1 MRQTLTLN
9 DDFFDEIAQALCTG
23 SEVSD
28 GGAESERRRAGKAL
42 RESERRFRDLLETA
56 RLISITLDEQG
67 NITFCNDYLLAL
79 TGWTQEEILGRNWC
93 TLFVPPE
100 EYAPEVL
107 VSQLAQRVIP
117 AHHENHILTKQRLW
131 RFIQ

>member
-93 TLFVPPE
+93 YPVCST
-100 EYAPEVL
+100 
-107 VSQLAQRVIP
+107 
-117 AHHENHILTKQRLW
+117 
-131 RFIQ
+131 